1 MTALHHPTQTPWG
14 FSKYNSFQ
22 IPGFLKP
29 GSDFI
34 SESFLVWVSH
44 DLPEELLE
52 EGLILKTLPLL
63 LESVPPVVSVIGW
76 LIFARGL
83 FSQKPPLNEDGHT

>member
-1 MTALHHPTQTPWG
+1 MPHHPTQTPWG
-14 FSKYNSFQ
+14 FSKYNSFP

-34 SESFLVWVSH
+34 SESFLVLVSH
-44 DLPEELLE
+44 DLSEEFLE

-63 LESVPPVVSVIGW
+63 LESVPSLVSMIGW
-76 LIFARGL
+76 LIFARDL
-83 FSQKPPLNEDGHT
+83 FSQKPALNEDGCT

>member
-1 MTALHHPTQTPWG
+1 MPHHPTQTPWG
-14 FSKYNSFQ
+14 FSKYNSFP

-34 SESFLVWVSH
+34 SESFLVLVSH
-44 DLPEELLE
+44 DLPEESLE

-63 LESVPPVVSVIGW
+63 LESVPSLVSVIGW
-76 LIFARGL
+76 LIFARDL
-83 FSQKPPLNEDGHT
+83 FSQKSPLSEDDYT

>member
-1 MTALHHPTQTPWG
+1 MTAPHHPTQTPWG

-34 SESFLVWVSH
+34 SESFLMWVSY
-44 DLPEELLE
+44 DLPED
-52 EGLILKTLPLL
+52 LILKTLPLL
-63 LESVPPVVSVIGW
+63 LESVPSMVSVIGW